1 MRSLTIG
8 ISPLRKGLFAAL
20 LLAVHLPAQTDRGSV
35 NGTATDISGGLV
47 RAARVEAVSR
57 TSGFVWH
64 TATGDTGQYTI
75 PNLPPG
81 TYEVTIEA
89 AGFKKSVCP
98 GVRIDVGQSVRVD
111 ARLEPGPV
119 VESIELVESRPLLDA
134 DQSETGTLIEGRQV
148 LDFPLSFAGG
158 RSPEDFAYKLA
169 PGVQG
174 DNWMSRVNGS
184 PAFSKEVLLDGA
196 SVTTYIAGHFGE
208 SSVSLEALDE
218 FRVQTSGYSAEF
230 GRTGGGIFNFV
241 MKSGGNQ
248 MHGSAMGQLR
258 NEWMDANGFL
268 NNAYGR
274 PKQRDR
280 RHNYAFSLGG
290 PAELPRIY
298 SGRNRTFW
306 FVAVERYG
314 ENNAGLGSP
323 TVTVPLTEWWS
334 GDMSRYLTTQSL
346 GKDALGNNVLR
357 GQIYDP
363 ASTQS
368 IGGKLVRTPFVG
380 NVIPAN
386 RISQVSR
393 KLGQIMT
400 QDYAPVVKQSDG
412 QYALINNSFFPV
424 ANTASFYQ
432 TQLSAK
438 VDHNLNARQKVSG
451 SWEYIDRPRVL
462 LDQGGVWNAALP
474 DGGPLSRARN
484 QDVHTQMARLSH
496 DFELS
501 SRLLNHALA
510 AFNRQIN
517 PSQSSHLNEDGAG
530 ELGVGGL
537 APQGNFPEIIF
548 NGGDRVSLPRLGY
561 TANGLIAA
569 TSYEFAD
576 TISWVHGRHSFKFG
590 YDTRRN
596 QLNDRNTSGP
606 ASFTF
611 TAALTGQPGFGQ
623 TGSPFAS
630 MLLGQVSSASVMVDT
645 PTGSRFRYEA
655 LFAQDDFKLSPHVTL
670 NLGLRWEYQ
679 PVQTEA
685 HDRLNDFCTTCI
697 DPSTGL
703 PGAVIYAG
711 NGQGRTG
718 HNGFEKNRWN
728 NFAPRFGLAAQIAPS
743 LVFRAAYGIVYAPR
757 VPNDYSG
764 APYYQKVGFA
774 QQNAVND
781 PGNGKAAF
789 NWDQG
794 YPGKIT
800 TPAPDPSAA
809 SYTYGLVW
817 WDPNGGKIPYVQ
829 QWNAG
834 FQFSLPRHVS
844 VEANYLGNKSTGLY
858 GNALANIN
866 QIPAAALKLKDA
878 LGDYVGSSDDI
889 PTAAKALGARYPYPY
904 PGTYIPL
911 QQTLQPFPQVPYWNV
926 IYAWNSPLGFGTWNA
941 GELTVARREGRITW
955 LAGYTFSKTISNM
968 DSAFNSYSNYG
979 RPQDYNNLRLDKSI
993 SPYDQTHTAKF
1004 GMRYEL
1010 PLGRGLLRAGWTLQ
1024 LLGQYGSGFPLS
1036 FYGTPPYNANFAGY
1050 RADVVN
1056 PTGQSL
1062 YAGFSASTFDVST
1075 LSTSGHN
1082 RYVNTALV
1090 RDPVPYT
1097 LGNVSFATSQIR
1109 GFGFANEDLGI
1120 QKNFRFHDRFRA
1132 QLRAE
1137 FLNVFNRHRF
1147 SGIDT
1152 NAASPLFGQVTGV
1165 DAGLYRQTQVGMRLD
1180 F

>member
-1 MRSLTIG
+1 MPSPIVVFPVLKPIILT
-8 ISPLRKGLFAAL
+8 FA
-20 LLAVHLPAQTDRGSV
+20 LAVAPLLAQTDRGSLT
-35 NGTATDISGGLV
+35 GTVADISGGLV
-47 RAARVEAVSR
+47 RGARVEAVNSASR
-57 TSGFVWH
+57 FAWRA
-64 TATGDTGQYTI
+64 ATGDTGQYTI

-81 TYEVTIEA
+81 VYDIAVEA
-89 AGFKKSVCP
+89 AGFKKSVRSA
-98 GVRIDVGQSVRVD
+98 VRIDVGQSIRVD
-111 ARLEPGPV
+111 ARLEPGAV
-119 VESIELVESRPLLDA
+119 IESVELIEPPALLETEK
-134 DQSETGTLIEGRQV
+134 SETGTLIDGRQAV
-148 LDFPLSFAGG
+148 DFPLSFAGG

-208 SSVSLEALDE
+208 SSVSLEALEE

-230 GRTGGGIFNFV
+230 GRTGGGIFNFI

-248 MHGSAMGQLR
+248 LHGSAMGQLR
-258 NEWMDANGFL
+258 NEWMDANSFL

-280 RHNYAFSLGG
+280 RDNYAFSLGG
-290 PAELPRIY
+290 PAEIPHVY
-298 SGRNRTFW
+298 KAANRTFF
-306 FVAVERYG
+306 FVAFERYA
-314 ENNAGLGSP
+314 ETNAGLGSP
-323 TVTVPLTEWWS
+323 SVTVPLTEWWT

-346 GKDALGNNVLR
+346 GKDALGSNVLR

-368 IGGKLVRTPFVG
+368 IGGKLVRTPFAG
-380 NVIPAN
+380 NIIPSN
-386 RISQVSR
+386 RISAVSR

-412 QYALINNSFFPV
+412 QYALINNSFFPA

-432 TQLSAK
+432 TQFSLKA
-438 VDHNLNARQKVSG
+438 DHNLSSRQKLSG
-451 SWEYIDRPRVL
+451 SWEYVDRPRIL

-474 DGGPLSRARN
+474 DGGPLSRARS
-484 QDVHTQMARLSH
+484 QDVHSQMARLSH
-496 DFELS
+496 DFQLS
-501 SRLLNHALA
+501 PNLLNHALV

-517 PSQSSHLNEDGAG
+517 PSQSSHLGEDGVAQ
-530 ELGVGGL
+530 LGLTGL
-537 APQGNFPEIIF
+537 AGQGNFPEIIF
-548 NGGDRVSLPRLGY
+548 SGGDRVSLPRLGY
-561 TANGLIAA
+561 TADGILAA

-576 TISWVHGRHSFKFG
+576 TLSWLRGRHSFKFG

-596 QLNDRNTSGP
+596 QLNDRDTSGP

-611 TAALTGQPGFGQ
+611 NAVLTGQPGFSQ

-630 MLLGQVSSASVMVDT
+630 MLLGQVSSASVVVDT

-655 LFAQDDFKLSPHVTL
+655 LFAQDDFKLSPRVTL

-685 HDRLNDFCTTCI
+685 HDRLNDFCTTCT

-703 PGAVIYAG
+703 PGAMIFAG
-711 NGQGRTG
+711 SGPGRTG
-718 HNGFEKNRWN
+718 HNGFEKNHWN
-728 NFAPRFGLAAQIAPS
+728 NFAPRLGLAAQIAHNV
-743 LVFRAAYGIVYAPR
+743 VFRAAYGMVYAPR

-794 YPGKIT
+794 YPGKVT
-800 TPAPDPSAA
+800 SAAPDPGAA
-809 SYTYGLVW
+809 AYTYGLVW
-817 WDPNGGKIPYVQ
+817 WDPNGGKVPYVQ

-834 FQFSLPRHVS
+834 FQFGLPRKIS
-844 VEANYLGNKSTGLY
+844 VEANYMGNKSTGLY

-866 QIPAAALKLKDA
+866 QIPAAALKLKDS
-878 LGDYVGSSDDI
+878 LGDYIGSSADI
-889 PTAAKALGARYPYPY
+889 SPAAKALGARYPYSY
-904 PGTYIPL
+904 DGNYIPL
-911 QQTLQPFPQVPYWNV
+911 QQALQPFPQVPYWNQ

-941 GELTVARREGRITW
+941 AELTVARREGRLTW
-955 LAGYTFSKTISNM
+955 LASYTFSKTISNM

-979 RPQDYNNLRLDKSI
+979 RPQDYHNLSLDKSI
-993 SPYDQTHTAKF
+993 SPYDQTHSVKY
-1004 GMRYEL
+1004 GIRYEL

-1024 LLGQYGSGFPLS
+1024 LLGQYSSGFPLS

-1050 RADVVN
+1050 RADIVN
-1056 PTGQSL
+1056 PSGQSL
-1062 YAGFSASTFDVST
+1062 YAGFNASAFDIST
-1075 LSTSGHN
+1075 LSTPGRN
-1082 RYVNTALV
+1082 QYVNTSLV
-1090 RDPVPYT
+1090 RDPAPYM
-1097 LGNVSFATSQIR
+1097 LGNASFATSQIR

-1120 QKNFRFHDRFRA
+1120 QKNFRFRERVRA
-1132 QLRAE
+1132 QFRAE

-1152 NAASPLFGQVTGV
+1152 NAASPLFGQVTGL
-1165 DAGLYRQTQVGMRLD
+1165 DAGAYRQTQVGMRVD